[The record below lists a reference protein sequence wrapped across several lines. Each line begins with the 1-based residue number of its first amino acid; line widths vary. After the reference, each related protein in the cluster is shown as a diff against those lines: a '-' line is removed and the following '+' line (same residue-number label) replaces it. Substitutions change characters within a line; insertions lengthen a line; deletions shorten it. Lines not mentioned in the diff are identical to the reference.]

1 MNRIII
7 LDDESNLCTSL
18 EFLLEEKYEVI
29 SFQNPEKAIE
39 YLKKEDADTML
50 FDLRIGD
57 INGIDVLR
65 DVKGINPDMAVIMM
79 TAFGSIESSVNAMKA
94 GAFYYI
100 TKPVDSVEL
109 EILIEKAL
117 SYNSLSKEVDR
128 LSKQL
133 DEQYGVNG
141 IVGRSTAMM
150 NVFEIIDKVKDID
163 SNVLILGESG
173 TGKELAAKAIH
184 FQGARRKKRFEAIN
198 CSAIPDTLLESELFG
213 FEKGAFSGAA
223 RSKKGKFPL
232 ADGGTVFLDEIGDMD
247 IKMQAK
253 LLRVLQERE
262 ITPLGAE
269 NSEKVDVRVIAATNC
284 DLEQKIADGTFRRD
298 LYYRL
303 NVIKIEMPS
312 LRERKTDIPLLVDFF
327 IERLNG
333 KFKKNISG
341 IEPEALAYLENH
353 DFKGNIRELENM
365 IERAMVL
372 TNRERLSTSDFSKD
386 VVDSIEHP
394 EKTSYFSGE
403 DLKTVERKII
413 AEAIE
418 YFEGSRRK
426 TAEALGITERTLRN
440 KLKAYSLDR

>member
-7 LDDESNLCTSL
+7 LDDELNLCTSL
-18 EFLLEEKYEVI
+18 EFLLEEKYEVV
-29 SFQNPEKAIE
+29 SFQKPEKAIDYIKRE
-39 YLKKEDADTML
+39 NADIML
-50 FDLRIGD
+50 LDLRIGD
-57 INGIDVLR
+57 VNGIDVLGNVR
-65 DVKGINPDMAVIMM
+65 EINPDIAVIMM
-79 TAFGSIESSVNAMKA
+79 TAYGSIESSVDAMKA

-109 EILIEKAL
+109 EILIEKAIN
-117 SYNSLSKEVDR
+117 YNSLSKEVDR

-133 DEQYGVNG
+133 DEQYGVKG

-150 NVFEIIDKVKDID
+150 KVFEIIDKVKDID

-173 TGKELAAKAIH
+173 TGKEMAAKAIH
-184 FQGARRKKRFEAIN
+184 FQGARKKKRFEAIN

-213 FEKGAFSGAA
+213 FEKGAFSGAS
-223 RSKKGKFPL
+223 RSKKGKFSL

-253 LLRVLQERE
+253 LLRVLQEKE

-284 DLEQKIADGTFRRD
+284 DLEKKIADGTFRRD

-303 NVIKIEMPS
+303 DVIKIEMPP

-327 IERLNG
+327 IDRLNV
-333 KFKKNISG
+333 KFNKNISG
-341 IEPEALAYLENH
+341 IEPEALDCLENY

-372 TNRERLSTSDFSKD
+372 TNKERLSISDFSRNIAD
-386 VVDSIEHP
+386 VSAAP
-394 EKTSYFSGE
+394 EKPSYFSGE
-403 DLKTVERKII
+403 DLKTVEKKII

-418 YFEGSRRK
+418 YFGGSKRK

-440 KLKAYSLDR
+440 KLKSYRMND

>member
-7 LDDESNLCTSL
+7 LDDELNLCTSL
-18 EFLLEEKYEVI
+18 EFLLEEKYEVV
-29 SFQNPEKAIE
+29 SFQEPEKALDYI
-39 YLKKEDADTML
+39 KREDADIML
-50 FDLRIGD
+50 LDLRIGD
-57 INGIDVLR
+57 VNGIDVLG
-65 DVKGINPDMAVIMM
+65 DVKSIDPDMTVIMM
-79 TAFGSIESSVNAMKA
+79 TAYGSIESSVNAMKA

>member
-39 YLKKEDADTML
+39 YLKKEDADIML
-50 FDLRIGD
+50 LDLRIGD

-109 EILIEKAL
+109 EILIEKSL
-117 SYNSLSKEVDR
+117 TYNSLSKEVDR

-133 DEQYGVNG
+133 DEQYGVKG
-141 IVGRSTAMM
+141 IVGRSRAMM
-150 NVFEIIDKVKDID
+150 KVFEIIDKVKDID

-173 TGKELAAKAIH
+173 TGKEMAAKAIH
-184 FQGARRKKRFEAIN
+184 FQGVRKKKRFEAIN

-213 FEKGAFSGAA
+213 FEKGAFSGAS
-223 RSKKGKFPL
+223 RSKKGKFSL

-284 DLEQKIADGTFRRD
+284 DLEQKVFDGTFRRD

-303 NVIKIEMPS
+303 DVIKIEMPP

-327 IERLNG
+327 IDRFNG
-333 KFKKNISG
+333 KFNKSISG
-341 IEPEALAYLENH
+341 IEPGALDCLENH

-372 TNRERLSTSDFSKD
+372 TNKKRLSPSDFSRNL
-386 VVDSIEHP
+386 VDSTTAS
-394 EKTSYFSGE
+394 EKQSYFSGE

-418 YFEGSRRK
+418 YFGGSRRK

-440 KLKAYSLDR
+440 KLKAYSMDS

>member
-7 LDDESNLCTSL
+7 LDDELNLCTSL
-18 EFLLEEKYEVI
+18 EFLLEEKYEVV
-29 SFQNPEKAIE
+29 SFQEPEKALDYI
-39 YLKKEDADTML
+39 KREDADIML
-50 FDLRIGD
+50 LDLRIGD
-57 INGIDVLR
+57 VNGIDVLG
-65 DVKGINPDMAVIMM
+65 DVKSIDPDMTVIMM
-79 TAFGSIESSVNAMKA
+79 TAYGSIESSVNAMKA

-173 TGKELAAKAIH
+173 TGKEMAAKAIH

>member
-7 LDDESNLCTSL
+7 LDDELNLCTSL
-18 EFLLEEKYEVI
+18 EFLLEEKYEVV
-29 SFQNPEKAIE
+29 SFQEPEKAIDYIKRE
-39 YLKKEDADTML
+39 NADIML
-50 FDLRIGD
+50 LDLRIGD
-57 INGIDVLR
+57 VNGIDVLVSVR
-65 DVKGINPDMAVIMM
+65 EINPDIAVIMM
-79 TAFGSIESSVNAMKA
+79 TAYGSIESSVNAMKA

-109 EILIEKAL
+109 EILIEKAIN
-117 SYNSLSKEVDR
+117 YNSLSKEVDR

-133 DEQYGVNG
+133 DEQYGVKG
-141 IVGRSTAMM
+141 IIGRSTSMM
-150 NVFEIIDKVKDID
+150 KVFEIIDKVKDID

-173 TGKELAAKAIH
+173 TGKEMAAKAIH
-184 FQGARRKKRFEAIN
+184 FQGARKKKRFEAIN

-213 FEKGAFSGAA
+213 FEKGAFSGAS
-223 RSKKGKFPL
+223 RSKKGKFSL

-253 LLRVLQERE
+253 LLRVLQEKE

-284 DLEQKIADGTFRRD
+284 DLEKKIADGTFRRD

-303 NVIKIEMPS
+303 DVIKVEMPP

-327 IERLNG
+327 IDRLNV
-333 KFKKNISG
+333 KFNKNISG
-341 IEPEALAYLENH
+341 IEPEALDCLENY

-372 TNRERLSTSDFSKD
+372 TNKERLSISDFSRNIAD
-386 VVDSIEHP
+386 VSAAP
-394 EKTSYFSGE
+394 EKPSYFSGE

-418 YFEGSRRK
+418 YFGGSKRK

-440 KLKAYSLDR
+440 KLKSYRMND

>member
-7 LDDESNLCTSL
+7 LDDELNLCTSL
-18 EFLLEEKYEVI
+18 EFLLEEKYEVV
-29 SFQNPEKAIE
+29 SFQEPEKAIDYIKRE
-39 YLKKEDADTML
+39 NADIML
-50 FDLRIGD
+50 LDLRIGD
-57 INGIDVLR
+57 VNGIDVL
-65 DVKGINPDMAVIMM
+65 VSVMEINPDIAVIMM
-79 TAFGSIESSVNAMKA
+79 TAYGSIESSVNAMKA

-109 EILIEKAL
+109 EILIEKAIN
-117 SYNSLSKEVDR
+117 YNSLSKEVDR

-133 DEQYGVNG
+133 DEQYGVKG
-141 IVGRSTAMM
+141 IIGRSTSMM
-150 NVFEIIDKVKDID
+150 KVFEIIDKVKDID

-173 TGKELAAKAIH
+173 TGKEMAAKAIH
-184 FQGARRKKRFEAIN
+184 FQGARKKKRFEAIN

-213 FEKGAFSGAA
+213 FEKGAFSGAS
-223 RSKKGKFPL
+223 RSKKGKFSL

-253 LLRVLQERE
+253 LLRVLQEKE

-284 DLEQKIADGTFRRD
+284 DLEKKIADGTFRRD

-303 NVIKIEMPS
+303 DVIKVEMPP

-327 IERLNG
+327 IDRLNV
-333 KFKKNISG
+333 KFNKNISG
-341 IEPEALAYLENH
+341 IEPEALDCLENY

-372 TNRERLSTSDFSKD
+372 TNKERLSISDFSRNIAD
-386 VVDSIEHP
+386 VSAAP
-394 EKTSYFSGE
+394 EKPSYFSGE

-418 YFEGSRRK
+418 YFGGSKRK

-440 KLKAYSLDR
+440 KLKSYRMND

>member
-7 LDDESNLCTSL
+7 LDDELNLCTSL
-18 EFLLEEKYEVI
+18 EFLLEEKYEVV
-29 SFQNPEKAIE
+29 SFQKPEKAIDYIKRE
-39 YLKKEDADTML
+39 NADIML
-50 FDLRIGD
+50 LDLRIGD
-57 INGIDVLR
+57 VNGIDVLGNVR
-65 DVKGINPDMAVIMM
+65 EINPDIAVIMM
-79 TAFGSIESSVNAMKA
+79 TAYGSIESSVDAMKA

-109 EILIEKAL
+109 EILIEKAIN
-117 SYNSLSKEVDR
+117 YNSLSKEVDR

-133 DEQYGVNG
+133 DEQYGVKG

-150 NVFEIIDKVKDID
+150 KVFEIIDKVKDID

-173 TGKELAAKAIH
+173 TGKEMAAKAIH
-184 FQGARRKKRFEAIN
+184 FQGARKKKRFEAIN

-213 FEKGAFSGAA
+213 FEKGAFSGAS
-223 RSKKGKFPL
+223 RSKKGKFSL

-253 LLRVLQERE
+253 LLRVLQEKE

-284 DLEQKIADGTFRRD
+284 DLEKKIADGTFRRD

-303 NVIKIEMPS
+303 DVIKIEMPP

-327 IERLNG
+327 IDRLNV
-333 KFKKNISG
+333 KFNKNISG
-341 IEPEALAYLENH
+341 IEPEALDCLENC

-372 TNRERLSTSDFSKD
+372 TNKERLSISDFSRNIAD
-386 VVDSIEHP
+386 VSAAP
-394 EKTSYFSGE
+394 EKPSYFSGE

-418 YFEGSRRK
+418 YFGGSKRK

-440 KLKAYSLDR
+440 KLKSYRMND